1 MKIICIG
8 SSAKDVFYPTEEGKI
23 FDTPE
28 DLKSQQK
35 FYFELGAKYQVENR
49 YESIG
54 GCSANVAVG
63 LSRLGIRTYCYTKIG
78 EDHLGKWI
86 TEELEREGVNTK
98 FVEKE
103 SACKSDLS
111 AIIVDRKSGEHTIF
125 FNRDANERLEIF
137 PKKIK
142 KTDWIFVSALNSS
155 EFVKWEDNLD
165 SIIGTCNEK
174 GIKLALNPGQ
184 SNIKENCGKVLE
196 AIKRCQILMLNKDEA
211 IEILSQ
217 GENKYLAED
226 LNDEMFLLKNLK
238 AMGPEIVTLTN
249 GARGAWLFD
258 GRDFLYTQTIG
269 KNPVETTGAGDA
281 FSSGFLAAHLKG
293 KNPEECLRWGIANSG
308 NSLNF
313 YGATQGLLKEE
324 EILEKIKEVK
334 IEKIS

>member
-8 SSAKDVFYPTEEGKI
+8 SSAKDVFYPTEKGEI

-35 FYFELGAKYQVENR
+35 FCFELGAKYQVEDR

-63 LSRLGIRTYCYTKIG
+63 LSRLGIKTYCYTKTG
-78 EDHLGKWI
+78 GDHLGKWI
-86 TEELEREGVNTK
+86 IEELEREGVNTK

-103 SACKSDLS
+103 KDCKSDLS
-111 AIIVDRKSGEHTIF
+111 AIIVDKKSGEHTIF

-137 PKKIK
+137 TKKLK
-142 KTDWIFVSALNSS
+142 KADWIFMSALNSS
-155 EFVKWEDNLD
+155 KFVKWEDNLD
-165 SIIGTCNEK
+165 KIVETCKEE
-174 GIKLALNPGQ
+174 GIKLSFNPGQ
-184 SNIKENCGKVLE
+184 ANIKENCGKVLE
-196 AIKRCQILMLNKDEA
+196 AIKQSQILMLNKDEA

-217 GENKYLAED
+217 GENKYSTEN
-226 LNDEMFLLKNLK
+226 LNDEMFLLKNLR
-238 AMGPEIVTLTN
+238 AMGPEIVTLTD

-258 GRDFLYTQTIG
+258 GKTSLYTQTIG

-293 KNPEECLRWGIANSG
+293 KNPEECLKWGIANSG
-308 NSLNF
+308 NSLDF

-324 EILEKIKEVK
+324 KMLEKIKEVE
-334 IEKIS
+334 IERI